1 MTDFLWAVKNGDL
14 SEVQGFVEKKV
25 RFAENKIAYHRHR

>member
-14 SEVQGFVEKKV
+14 SEVQGFVEKQV
-25 RFAENKIAYHRHR
+25 MQPEYNAI